1 MTDSYY
7 NQLAPYYKFIYK
19 DWESSVGKQAVVLD
33 QVIREYFGNKVGRIL
48 DAACGIGTQ
57 SIGLAELGY
66 QITGTDIS
74 SEAIRIAKKEAKIRN
89 LEVDFTVADMKK
101 LEQIYQDPFDLILA
115 CDNAVPHLLSKK
127 EILKTFKGFYNGI
140 APGGGCL
147 ISVRDYG
154 TIDRIDQDNRLVPR
168 LTHQVEDGRII
179 LFDLWE
185 FDSDKYQITTYIL
198 EDLDGKDLKT
208 TAVRGGKYYWIEIDE
223 LEHLFLQAGFQKV
236 ITIRDRYFQPL
247 LLAHKEAFP
256 VPV

>member
-7 NQLAPYYKFIYK
+7 DQLAPFYKYIYR
-19 DWESSVGKQAVVLD
+19 DWESSVGKQAAVLD
-33 QVIREYFGNKVGRIL
+33 QVIQEYFGDKVGRIL

-57 SIGLAELGY
+57 AIGLAELGY

-74 SEAIRIAKKEAKIRN
+74 SEAIRIAKKEAKIRK
-89 LEVDFTVADMKK
+89 LEVDFTVADMKQ
-101 LEQIYQDPFDLILA
+101 LEQICQDPFDLILA

-127 EILKTFKGFYNGI
+127 EILKTFKGFYSGI
-140 APGGGCL
+140 VPGGGCL

-154 TIDRIDQDNRLVPR
+154 TIDRIGQDTRLVPR
-168 LTHQVEDGRII
+168 LTHQTEDGRLI

-185 FDSDKYQITTYIL
+185 FDGDKYQITTYIL
-198 EDLDGKDLKT
+198 EELDGKDLKA
-208 TAVRGGKYYWIEIDE
+208 TAVRGGKYYCIEMDE

-247 LLAHKEAFP
+247 LLAQKEA
-256 VPV
+256 